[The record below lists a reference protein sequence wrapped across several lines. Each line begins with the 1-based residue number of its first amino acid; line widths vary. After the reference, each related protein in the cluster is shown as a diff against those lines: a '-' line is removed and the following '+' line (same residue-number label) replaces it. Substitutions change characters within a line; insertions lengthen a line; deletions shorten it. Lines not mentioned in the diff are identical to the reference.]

1 MTTNLSR
8 RFAALA
14 AALVITAGGLA
25 ACSSDNVECS
35 TSACTVTFDRGV
47 QAESSVLGVDVKL
60 VGVDNGVVRLE
71 VAGTAVS
78 VPVDGSAQAQG
89 FDITV
94 QKVTDDEVVVRVQT
108 S

>member
-1 MTTNLSR
+1 MTYLSR
-8 RFAALA
+8 RLAAVA
-14 AALVITAGGLA
+14 AALVIATGGLA
-25 ACSSDNVECS
+25 ACSSDNVDCT

-47 QAESSVLGVDVKL
+47 EAKSSVLGVDVKL
-60 VGVDNGVVRLE
+60 VGVDNGVVKLD
-71 VAGTAVS
+71 VAGTTVS

-94 QKVTDDEVVVRVQT
+94 QKVTDAEVVVRIQT